1 MKVSN
6 KELLDISIKIE
17 REAQAFYEELA
28 SYISEPMISNYLL
41 LMAKDEAHHEKQF
54 ESILEEKRSLEYGWE
69 NSAAL
74 RELIDKHLKPGLFP
88 PVEGILKNLSKFE
101 GVHKALTIAQKNEEL
116 AVKFYG
122 VLREN
127 CEDFETK
134 ALLITLESEEK
145 SHCDYIQAAI
155 KYWEKQ
161 PSCQHLF

>member
-1 MKVSN
+1 MEISN
-6 KELLDISIKIE
+6 KELLDISVKIE
-17 REAQAFYEELA
+17 RETQAFYKELA
-28 SYISEPMISNYLL
+28 NHIPNRFFKSYLL

-101 GVHKALTIAQKNEEL
+101 GVQKALIVAQKGEEL

-122 VLREN
+122 TLRKN

-134 ALLITLESEEK
+134 TLLITLESEEK
-145 SHCDYIQAAI
+145 SHCDFIQVAI

>member
-6 KELLDISIKIE
+6 KELLEISVNIE

-28 SYISEPMISNYLL
+28 SHISEPMISNYLL

-54 ESILEEKRSLEYGWE
+54 ESILGEKGGQKYGWE

-88 PVEGILKNLSKFE
+88 PLEGVLKNLSKFE
-101 GVHKALTIAQKNEEL
+101 GVQKALTIAQKCEEL

-122 VLREN
+122 TLREN

-145 SHCDYIQAAI
+145 HHCDFIQTLI

-161 PSCQHLF
+161 PGCQHLF